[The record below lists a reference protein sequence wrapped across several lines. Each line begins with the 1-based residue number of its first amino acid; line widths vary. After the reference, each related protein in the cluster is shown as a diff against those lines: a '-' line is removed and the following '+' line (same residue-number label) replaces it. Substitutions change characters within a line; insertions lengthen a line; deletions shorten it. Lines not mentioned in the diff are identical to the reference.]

1 MLVTLFI
8 FYYDFY
14 VLIFEFVLELEKILK
29 NVMHKKFMHIFVFS
43 NLFLNGQRFKLINLQ
58 FIRNNLH
65 KISLY
70 KKN

>member
-1 MLVTLFI
+1 
-8 FYYDFY
+8 
-14 VLIFEFVLELEKILK
+14 
-29 NVMHKKFMHIFVFS
+29 MHKKIMYIFVFS
-43 NLFLNGQRFKLINLQ
+43 NLFLNGQRVKLINLQ

>member
-29 NVMHKKFMHIFVFS
+29 NVMHKKFMYIFVLKF
-43 NLFLNGQRFKLINLQ
+43 
-58 FIRNNLH
+58 
-65 KISLY
+65 
-70 KKN
+70 